1 MLKQLQKVEY
11 IKHIHDND
19 HLIKTTWCMS
29 IDLDEFVY
37 SRLGFDKITD
47 YLQSLE
53 TTENGRKTEQIWL
66 YWKMFGSNSMMKQP
80 RSVIGGFTKRQ
91 SFLNCAGNGKTMY
104 RTREIE
110 GQRPRRQNS
119 KIKIVDTPKFIMV
132 KHATIGFFFIAQIF
146 HLDFNFCSVDGSV
159 HPIFYRFQRAC

>member
-53 TTENGRKTEQIWL
+53 THIYNIR
-66 YWKMFGSNSMMKQP
+66 
-80 RSVIGGFTKRQ
+80 
-91 SFLNCAGNGKTMY
+91 FLD
-104 RTREIE
+104 E
-110 GQRPRRQNS
+110 
-119 KIKIVDTPKFIMV
+119 
-132 KHATIGFFFIAQIF
+132 
-146 HLDFNFCSVDGSV
+146 L
-159 HPIFYRFQRAC
+159 